1 MKGLIRGMGLVLVG
15 LGACMLAGCRTI
27 PGGVAPSSTPL
38 EGRSYDVLGRTAATD
53 SRICLFGI
61 IPVTGHNSMREAIDA
76 AAHRVGG
83 DALIDVT
90 IEGYWQYW
98 ILFSR
103 DVTRAEGIGIRF
115 KESRSAKAE

>member
-1 MKGLIRGMGLVLVG
+1 MKSLTKWFAIGIVG
-15 LGACMLAGCRTI
+15 LAACFMTGCATT

-38 EGRSYDVLGRTAATD
+38 EGRSYTILGYTESTD

-61 IPVTGHNSMREAIDA
+61 IPISRHNSIRDAIRS

-83 DALIDVT
+83 DALIEVT
-90 IEGYWQYW
+90 VEGYKQYW

-103 DVTRAEGIGIRF
+103 DITRVEGIGIRF
-115 KESRSAKAE
+115 TK

>member
-1 MKGLIRGMGLVLVG
+1 MKGMVKGIKLALMGLG
-15 LGACMLAGCRTI
+15 MCTLAGCATV

-38 EGRSYDVLGRTAATD
+38 EGRSYVILGRTAATD

-61 IPVTGHNSMREAIDA
+61 IPVSRHNSLRDAIDSA
-76 AAHRVGG
+76 ARRVGG

-90 IEGYWQYW
+90 AEGYTQYY

-103 DVTRAEGIGIRF
+103 DVTRVEGIGIRF
-115 KESRSAKAE
+115 TK